1 MSKLKMHSDIY
12 CYTFFLYATS
22 KNPVIMGQLL
32 KLCVLTVIVQCALL
46 YVQFKDS
53 VDETL
58 KDNVYRGDA
67 YLNMVRI
74 VCSYFMHIMQFP
86 NVSVALNMI

>member
-1 MSKLKMHSDIY
+1 
-12 CYTFFLYATS
+12 
-22 KNPVIMGQLL
+22 MGQLL
-32 KLCVLTVIVQCALL
+32 KLCVITVLTQSALL